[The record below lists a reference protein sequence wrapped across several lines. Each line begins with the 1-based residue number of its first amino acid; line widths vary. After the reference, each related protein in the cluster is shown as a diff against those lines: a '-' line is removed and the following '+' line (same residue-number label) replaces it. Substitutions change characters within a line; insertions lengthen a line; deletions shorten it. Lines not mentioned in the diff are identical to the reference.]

1 MSKTITPEI
10 TSDENFNYEEAVN
23 QMLSEMKQANEKM
36 ARDQEEIDRLKAE
49 TGEILQRLKAA

>member
-1 MSKTITPEI
+1 MSKTMTPDI
-10 TSDENFNYEEAVN
+10 ASDEDFNYEEAVN

-49 TGEILQRLKAA
+49 TGEILKRLKVA